1 MLGKLLKYEIKSTAR
16 LLVPMYIA
24 VLLFGL
30 INRFLNPFNAVET
43 SNSFTLHSVMSAFS
57 MILYVGLIVG
67 ILVMTFIVM
76 IQRFYKNLLGD
87 EGYLMFTL
95 PVKSWQ
101 HIVSKL
107 LVSMLWIIL
116 SFLTVICSVLIIANV
131 NNLFGEISNGINMI
145 RGYIGNIGLLL
156 IFIYPLVAI
165 SYSIITIYDSMALGH
180 LFTKHKLL
188 ASFGAYIVL
197 YIISQ
202 ITFGVFML
210 VYATTN
216 LNLFTN
222 AAAAAPTPSQ
232 ITTFSISALCIYLLL
247 AVGNFILTNVILK
260 KKLNLE

>member
-1 MLGKLLKYEIKSTAR
+1 MLRKLLKYEIKATAR
-16 LLVPMYIA
+16 ILLPLYLV
-24 VLLFGL
+24 VLLFGF
-30 INRFLNPFNAVET
+30 INRFLNPFNAIEA
-43 SNSFTLHSVMSAFS
+43 SNSFNLHAVLSMFS
-57 MILYVGLIVG
+57 IILYIGLIVG
-67 ILVMTFIVM
+67 IIVMTFIIM

-95 PVKSWQ
+95 PVRSWE
-101 HIVSKL
+101 HIISKL

-116 SFLTVICSVLIIANV
+116 SFLTVICSILIIANI
-131 NNLFGEISNGINMI
+131 NNLFGELSNVINSI
-145 RGYIGNIGLLL
+145 RNYIGNAGLLL
-156 IFIYPLVAI
+156 IPICLLVEI
-165 SYSIITIYDSMALGH
+165 TYSIVTIYDAISLGH

-222 AAAAAPTPSQ
+222 KATPTPSQ
-232 ITTFSISALCIYLLL
+232 IIIFAASATCLYLLL

-260 KKLNLE
+260 KRLNLE

>member
-16 LLVPMYIA
+16 LLIPMYIA
-24 VLLFGL
+24 LLLFGL

-43 SNSFTLHSVMSAFS
+43 SNSFTLHTAISAFS
-57 MILYVGLIVG
+57 MILYVGLIIG

-131 NNLFGEISNGINMI
+131 NNLFGEISSGINMI
-145 RGYIGNIGLLL
+145 RGYIGNIGLALL
-156 IFIYPLVAI
+156 IITPLIAI
-165 SYSIITIYDSMALGH
+165 FYSIITIYDSMALGH
-180 LFTKHKLL
+180 LFSKHKLL

-202 ITFGVFML
+202 ITFGAFML

-216 LNLFTN
+216 FNLFTN
-222 AAAAAPTPSQ
+222 TATPTPSQ
-232 ITTFSISALCIYLLL
+232 VSIFSVSIICIYLLL
-247 AVGNFILTNVILK
+247 AVGNFILVNVILK

>member
-16 LLVPMYIA
+16 LLLPMYIA
-24 VLLFGL
+24 LLLFGF

-43 SNSFTLHSVMSAFS
+43 SNSFTLHTVMSAFS
-57 MILYVGLIVG
+57 MILYVGLIIG
-67 ILVMTFIVM
+67 IIVMTFIIM

-101 HIVSKL
+101 HIISKL

-116 SFLTVICSVLIIANV
+116 SFLTVMCSILIIANV
-131 NNLFGEISNGINMI
+131 NNLFGEISNAINSI
-145 RGYIGNIGLLL
+145 RNYIGNVGLLL
-156 IFIYPLVAI
+156 IPIFLLVSIA
-165 SYSIITIYDSMALGH
+165 YSIITIYDSMALGH
-180 LFTKHKLL
+180 LFTNHRIL

-202 ITFGVFML
+202 ITFGAFML

-222 AAAAAPTPSQ
+222 TATPSPSQ
-232 ITTFSISALCIYLLL
+232 IILFITSAMCIYLLL
-247 AVGNFILTNVILK
+247 AIGNFILVNVVLK